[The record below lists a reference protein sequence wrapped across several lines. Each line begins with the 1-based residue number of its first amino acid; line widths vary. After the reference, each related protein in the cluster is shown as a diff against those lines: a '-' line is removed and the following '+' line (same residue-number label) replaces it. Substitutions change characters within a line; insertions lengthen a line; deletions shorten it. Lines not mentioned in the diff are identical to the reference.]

1 MKTIKT
7 EDFMASKK
15 VFTLD
20 QAATALGKSGR
31 RRNVLQRLRHYALK
45 GRLKSVARGVYATVP
60 RGQSPETFYP
70 DRYLVAAAVRP
81 DAVFSF
87 HAALELVG
95 SAHSEWMVCTVF
107 TSERRAP
114 LRMGGVTIR
123 FLAHPSPLRRTDNLS
138 LGVRIVDHLGEELK
152 TTGPERTLVEG
163 FRWPG
168 RVGGL
173 NELVES
179 AAGFSVLNLKL
190 LQEVLTAYDRK
201 VLWAAVGWFLERSSQ
216 SFGVSREHLLLFRE
230 HSPRSAQY
238 LPGARGQGVYVR
250 EWNLILPESLA
261 RAQEPDELQR

>member
-1 MKTIKT
+1 
-7 EDFMASKK
+7 MASKK

-20 QAATALGKSGR
+20 QAATALGKPGR
-31 RRNVLQRLRHYALK
+31 RRNVLQRLRHYVLK
-45 GRLKSVARGVYATVP
+45 GRLKSVARGVYATVS
-60 RGQSPETFYP
+60 RGQNPESFHP

-87 HAALELVG
+87 HAALELAG
-95 SAHSEWMVCTVF
+95 AAHSEWTVCSVF

-114 LRMGGVTIR
+114 LKMGGATIR
-123 FLAHPSPLRRTDNLS
+123 FLAHPSPLRRTGNLS
-138 LGVRIVDHLGEELK
+138 IGVRTVDHLGEDLK

-179 AAGFSVLNLKL
+179 AAGFPVLDLRL
-190 LQEVLTAYDRK
+190 LQEVLKAYGRK
-201 VLWAAVGWFLERSSQ
+201 VLWAAVGWFLEKHSR
-216 SFGVSREHLLLFRE
+216 SFGVSQEHLLRFRE
-230 HSPRSAQY
+230 RRPSSAQY

-261 RAQEPDELQR
+261 RAKEPDEL